1 MHIHTHGIKGDP
13 VIVILHPMGITG
25 EKMYEIVGS
34 RFGGKYFFITP
45 DMGGHGSE
53 KRKFRSARA
62 EAAALH
68 SYLRQKD
75 LTQILLLYG
84 ASLGCAVSLHL
95 LQYDDLRIEHIYL
108 DGAPVARLSA
118 LMRSIFA
125 PVLVW
130 QQDMIARNREKGI
143 SDFVKRYGRDTAEHM
158 ADSFLKFDKESIY
171 HIGRDC
177 AAGNTPDLSREIQK
191 RVCFDWG
198 EKELYTKT
206 SMPLVKKIWPDAE
219 VIVRP
224 GMEHCEAMAKFPDY
238 AGKIEE
244 RITGARPVMIKLQGL
259 GEEQI
264 REISRQIADAFYD
277 YRYSEE
283 DMGLIRFISTR
294 EDMFTYIHAI
304 VRSAYR
310 SGVLYTTS
318 RRREGYLMLSGEG
331 AGGSIGFGDGMK
343 MIAAEKKALGGFQK
357 MKEFIDA
364 CFSDGGTIETRM
376 RKEKRKFLRIEMLV
390 VRKEFQ
396 GQGYM
401 RRMMDFAYALAD
413 ERRIPVILDTD
424 DRDKASRYEHLGMKL
439 DRIRSCEER
448 FHMYDLIRENDKK
461 DVWKN
466 EA

>member
-1 MHIHTHGIKGDP
+1 MHIHTHGSKGDP
-13 VIVILHPMGITG
+13 VIIILHPMGITG
-25 EKMYEIVGS
+25 EKMYEVVGTKF
-34 RFGGKYFFITP
+34 RGEYYFITP

-68 SYLRQKD
+68 NYLQQKG
-75 LTQILLLYG
+75 LTKIRLLYG

-95 LQYDDLRIEHIYL
+95 LRYEDLNIEYAYL

-118 LMRSIFA
+118 VMRKIFA

-130 QQDMIARNREKGI
+130 QQDMIIRNREKGI
-143 SDFVKRYGRDTAEHM
+143 SDFVKRYGRDIAEHM
-158 ADSFLKFDKESIY
+158 
-171 HIGRDC
+171 
-177 AAGNTPDLSREIQK
+177 
-191 RVCFDWG
+191 
-198 EKELYTKT
+198 
-206 SMPLVKKIWPDAE
+206 E

-224 GMEHCEAMAKFPDY
+224 GKEHCEAMAQVPDY
-238 AGKIEE
+238 VEKIEE
-244 RITGARPVMIKLQGL
+244 RITGTRPVMIRLQGL
-259 GEEQI
+259 DEDQI

-277 YRYSEE
+277 YKYNEE
-283 DMGLIRFISTR
+283 DIGLIRFIPTR
-294 EDMFTYIHAI
+294 EDMFTYIYAI
-304 VRSAYR
+304 VRAAYR

-318 RRREGYLMLSGEG
+318 KRREGYLMLSGEG
-331 AGGSIGFGDGMK
+331 AGGAVGFVDGIK
-343 MIAAEKKALGGFQK
+343 MIAAEKKALGGFQN
-357 MKEFIDA
+357 MKQFIDA

-401 RRMMDFAYALAD
+401 HRMMDFAYALAE

-439 DRIRSCEER
+439 DRVRSCGER
-448 FHMYDLIRENDKK
+448 FHMYDLIREDA
-461 DVWKN
+461 VIGCL
-466 EA
+466 

>member
-34 RFGGKYFFITP
+34 RFGGKYYFITP

-68 SYLRQKD
+68 SYLRQKG

-95 LQYDDLRIEHIYL
+95 LQYEDLNIEHIYL
-108 DGAPVARLSA
+108 DGAPVARLSSF
-118 LMRSIFA
+118 MRGIFA

-177 AAGNTPDLSREIQK
+177 VEGNIPDLSREIQK
-191 RVCFDWG
+191 RICFDWG
-198 EKELYTKT
+198 EKELYAKT

-224 GMEHCEAMAKFPDY
+224 GMEHCEAMAQFPEY

-244 RITGARPVMIKLQGL
+244 RITGARPVMIKLQGQS
-259 GEEQI
+259 EDQI
-264 REISRQIADAFYD
+264 REVSRQIADAFYD

-283 DMGLIRFISTR
+283 DIGLIRFISTR

-304 VRSAYR
+304 VRAAYR

-318 RRREGYLMLSGEG
+318 ERREGYLMLSGEG
-331 AGGSIGFGDGMK
+331 AGGSIGFLDGMK

-357 MKEFIDA
+357 MKDFIDV
-364 CFSDGGTIETRM
+364 CFADGGTIETRM

-401 RRMMDFAYALAD
+401 RQMMNYAYSLAD

-439 DRIRSCEER
+439 DRIRCCAEH
-448 FHMYDLIRENDKK
+448 FHMYDLIRESDKK
-461 DVWKN
+461 DEWKN